1 MLVILNVDWLIGYA
15 VSLITIVVAVIDF
28 AAVVVV
34 GIVIAAAVYDN
45 FDIFQGF
52 FF

>member
-1 MLVILNVDWLIGYA
+1 MLVILNVDWLIRYA
-15 VSLITIVVAVIDF
+15 GSLITVIVFVINF

-34 GIVIAAAVYDN
+34 AIVITVAVYGN

-52 FF
+52 F